1 MHCDQPRARDPA
13 AASGPCPSLAEPRV
27 MPSSRSASCVNWAKF
42 DLLANQFSEILG
54 GLHRLQA
61 AIKADRRLNI
71 PVSKQPPH
79 GLVVPRPVL
88 EIDRRRSMPELV
100 NGDPKSHRLLNASSN
115 LKTERDCH
123 LRFTR

>member
-1 MHCDQPRARDPA
+1 
-13 AASGPCPSLAEPRV
+13 
-27 MPSSRSASCVNWAKF
+27 MPSTFARGRITRGSECICPFGGRMWCDGGLADISCVSGAKF

-61 AIKADRRLNI
+61 AIEADRRLNI

-100 NGDPKSHRLLNASSN
+100 TGDPKSHRLLKSSSK
-115 LKTERDCH
+115 LKAERDCH
-123 LRFTR
+123 L